1 MDGSGNL
8 FPLAVVWGGGGE
20 ATESLNDLRHR
31 IYGTTKAPT
40 K

>member
-8 FPLAVVWGGGGE
+8 FPLAVLWGGVN
-20 ATESLNDLRHR
+20 ATESLNDLRPR
-31 IYGTTKAPT
+31 IFGNTKEPT